1 MNQEW
6 LVVIQ
11 DRKDA
16 GAKRMTSLPAHL
28 AGIEQDPKDMWKLGG
43 FSIAEHVEDM
53 KDAKLT
59 GSALIGRAA
68 SKDVI
73 EKRIK
78 NDAFCKGGVWDPD
91 TLIIVPFVSTM
102 RQPL

>member
-1 MNQEW
+1 
-6 LVVIQ
+6 
-11 DRKDA
+11 
-16 GAKRMTSLPAHL
+16 
-28 AGIEQDPKDMWKLGG
+28 
-43 FSIAEHVEDM
+43 M

-78 NDAFCKGGVWDPD
+78 NDAFCKDGVWDPD